1 MAVELGGEWKLLISF
16 KMELE
21 QTAQHRG
28 LHLRG
33 DSPACSPPKVGR
45 LRKKETLFQNQ
56 PALSQYRHLTVTA
69 SPLSFLLLRK
79 PVCLKHG
86 VGDRGLVQ

>member
-1 MAVELGGEWKLLISF
+1 MTVELGGGWKLLISF

-33 DSPACSPPKVGR
+33 DPPACSSPKVER
-45 LRKKETLFQNQ
+45 LGKKEVLFPNKPV
-56 PALSQYRHLTVTA
+56 PALNSSSITLVIPPAMQP
-69 SPLSFLLLRK
+69 SLSETWCR
-79 PVCLKHG
+79 G
-86 VGDRGLVQ
+86 QRGLVQ